1 MKNSKAKFVAKVGV
15 LAALASVIMFLETPI
30 PFMPTFLKLDISEL
44 IALLGSFSLGPLAA
58 VFIDLIK
65 NMVHLPFTITGG
77 VGELASFIV
86 GCAFVVPAGL
96 IYKKRK
102 SVKTAV
108 IGLIVG
114 SVAMVVTATLM
125 NYLVIIPLYIEIF
138 AGKYQITPEQ
148 SLQSIVEMGTKE
160 NKGITDLKTLVL
172 FGIIPF
178 NIIKVLLISVLTF
191 FTYKRVSPILHK

>member
-1 MKNSKAKFVAKVGV
+1 
-15 LAALASVIMFLETPI
+15 
-30 PFMPTFLKLDISEL
+30 
-44 IALLGSFSLGPLAA
+44 
-58 VFIDLIK
+58 
-65 NMVHLPFTITGG
+65 MVHLPFTITGG

-96 IYKKRK
+96 IYNKRK

>member
-1 MKNSKAKFVAKVGV
+1 MKNNKARFVAKVGV
-15 LAALASVIMFLETPI
+15 LAALASGIMVLETPI
-30 PFMPTFLKLDISEL
+30 PFMPSFLKLDLSEL
-44 IALLGSFSLGPLAA
+44 VALLGAFSLGPLAA

-96 IYKKRK
+96 IYKSKK
-102 SVKTAV
+102 SVKTAI
-108 IGLIVG
+108 IGLAVG
-114 SVAMVVTATLM
+114 SIAMVITATLM

-138 AGKYQITPEQ
+138 AGKYNITPDQ

-160 NKGITDLKTLVL
+160 NKGITDLKTLIL
-172 FGIIPF
+172 FGIVPF
-178 NIIKVLLISVLTF
+178 NIFKVLVISILTF